1 MVWGAAGEAGD
12 RKGAEAAGEKR
23 SFKEEEELEQMGRNG
38 QSGRFWNYGSILCD
52 KINKKLKQKTTHGSF
67 CRWWMCLLP

>member
-38 QSGRFWNYGSILCD
+38 QSGRFWNYGSGGAVVLRDDEVQGMGRTAI
-52 KINKKLKQKTTHGSF
+52 
-67 CRWWMCLLP
+67 